1 MSLTRKAP
9 TAAKKKEKPQRQDLA
24 QALAER
30 EAELAEARRQ
40 QAALS
45 EVLQIINDSPGDL
58 AAAFDAITEIAV
70 RLCDAAFGGLWAV
83 DGDVARAVTVR
94 NLPEPYREF
103 LNSGAGSA

>member
-24 QALAER
+24 RALAER
-30 EAELAEARRQ
+30 EAELADTRRQ

-58 AAAFDAITEIAV
+58 TAAFDAITEIAV

-94 NLPEPYREF
+94 NLPEP
-103 LNSGAGSA
+103 